1 MNFRVNS
8 KARFSVKVFVTL
20 FTNMLFLLTYVLSH
34 VVCQCSLLSEARLA
48 VVTLKFSPDLVMTS
62 LMVGQ
67 MARVECLEITS
78 PAFVRF
84 LGFLFN
90 VVFILHILSLILL
103 SGTFHIH
110 NFYQLT
116 KSLWRQ
122 KSQLLRECYVL
133 RRVSMM
139 VDQVMAQLPLLLSLT
154 TKDTIAPI
162 SSSCPAKLCY
172 EGGEKLPQL
181 RELVF
186 RLTADHNY
194 QVRVSRHTVNP
205 PDMIRE
211 IGDWDKPPTE
221 KTIQ

>member
-1 MNFRVNS
+1 MNFRVTL
-8 KARFSVKVFVTL
+8 KASFSVKVFVTL

-48 VVTLKFSPDLVMTS
+48 VVTLKFSPDLAVTS

-103 SGTFHIH
+103 SGTFHIQ
-110 NFYQLT
+110 NCYQLT
-116 KSLWRQ
+116 ESLWRQ

-139 VDQVMAQLPLLLSLT
+139 VDQVMAQLLLLLSLT

-162 SSSCPAKLCY
+162 SSCPAKLCY

-181 RELVF
+181 TELVF
-186 RLTADHNY
+186 RLTADHHY

-205 PDMIRE
+205 PDVIRK